1 MTVEGVGLPAVWLR
15 HSLELRPTLFV
26 FNDCRS
32 QVHCVRR
39 VSDTMSLVLRP
50 SRRFGTRSARLFW
63 RLPLIGRVRVPR
75 NLAPLLLAGAVGLAA
90 GLASVALT
98 ELVDAL
104 TMLFDELESVLGDLA
119 GGWTLMLVPA
129 IAAIPVAIIVSRIAS
144 EAQGA
149 GVPYVMVAV
158 ERAGGFVRPII
169 APAKLVATGF
179 TLGGGGAAGRE
190 GPIVLIAASV
200 ASTIGRLTKQPSDM
214 LVLMVAAAAAGGVAA
229 TFSTPIAGTFFAMEV
244 VLRRF
249 NVRNFTIVVVSAV
262 LANIV
267 AIGFYGDSAGL
278 DLPDLDINSNW
289 ELFLHAIVGVS
300 AAIAGILFVRTRFFT
315 EDVFEFL
322 GVSLMIRP
330 ILGLFGV
337 GVLALIE
344 SDILGSGHEQ
354 IQIFAEGGTAVWT
367 LAILMVLKLIA
378 ASLTIGSGASG
389 GAFAPLLFLGAT
401 LGALMGAGFEAALPS
416 IVGPTG
422 TYVVVGMAAVFA
434 AAARAPF
441 TSLFIVFEL
450 SGYSLILPLMT
461 AVALATALAQLLT
474 RDTIYNVRLRRAGL
488 EMQDERES
496 SPLDNLMVSETM
508 RTDTPIVSR
517 TASIQDLANA
527 MSQSRGNVVA
537 VADQLNRFIGLV
549 TATDVASAVQ
559 RQELDRHA
567 FDLAVVAPIVV
578 HPDDNLRYALSLL
591 VEHDVRQLPVVARED
606 ETRLV
611 GMLTQRDVLR
621 EVAQPADREP
631 GERVAP
637 PPVRRL
643 VGAVEIEARVE
654 PGSEAEST
662 TVSALRLPE
671 ASVITAIHRRGEIV
685 IPRGNVR
692 LEANDLAILLSVPPE
707 EAAVRALFINHAA
720 RSRQSWWF
728 LPHPPT
734 IPDDASDGR

>member
-1 MTVEGVGLPAVWLR
+1 
-15 HSLELRPTLFV
+15 
-26 FNDCRS
+26 
-32 QVHCVRR
+32 
-39 VSDTMSLVLRP
+39 MSLVRRP
-50 SRRFGTRSARLFW
+50 SRRFGTRSAQLFW
-63 RLPLIGRVRVPR
+63 RLPLIGRVRIPR

-90 GLASVALT
+90 GFAAVALT
-98 ELVDAL
+98 AVVDGLTTVFNELASILD
-104 TMLFDELESVLGDLA
+104 GLA

-129 IAAIPVAIIVSRIAS
+129 IAAIPVAFVVSRIAS
-144 EAQGA
+144 ESQGA

-200 ASTIGRLTKQPSDM
+200 ASSIGRLARQPSDM
-214 LVLMVAAAAAGGVAA
+214 LVLMVAAAAAGDIAA
-229 TFSTPIAGTFFAMEV
+229 TFLTPTAGTFFAMEV

-262 LANIV
+262 VANLV
-267 AIGFYGDSAGL
+267 AVSFYGESAGL

-300 AAIAGILFVRTRFFT
+300 AAIAGILFVGTRFFT

-322 GVSLMIRP
+322 GVSLSVRP
-330 ILGLFGV
+330 ILGLLGV
-337 GVLALIE
+337 GMLALIE
-344 SDILGSGHEQ
+344 SNILGAGLDQ
-354 IQIFAEGGTAVWT
+354 IRIFAEGGTAVST

-389 GAFAPLLFLGAT
+389 GAFAPLLFVGAT
-401 LGALMGAGFEAALPS
+401 LGALMGAGFESALPNV
-416 IVGPTG
+416 VGPTG

-434 AAARAPF
+434 AAARAPL

-461 AVALATALAQLLT
+461 AVALAAALAQLLT

-488 EMQDERES
+488 DVRDEPAP
-496 SPLDNLMVSETM
+496 SPLDDLVVAATM

-517 TASIQDLANA
+517 LATIQDLANA

-537 VADQLNRFIGLV
+537 VADQQNRFIGLV
-549 TATDVASAVQ
+549 TATDVASAVE
-559 RQELDRHA
+559 RQELNRRA
-567 FDLAVVAPIVV
+567 FDLAVVAPIFV
-578 HPDDNLRYALSLL
+578 HPDDSLRHALSLL

-606 ETRLV
+606 ESRLM

-621 EVAQPADREP
+621 EVAQPAARES
-631 GERVAP
+631 GQRAAP
-637 PPVRRL
+637 TPVRRL
-643 VGAVEIEARVE
+643 VGAVEIELRVE
-654 PGSEAEST
+654 PGSQAEMT
-662 TVSALRLPE
+662 TVSQLPLPE
-671 ASVITAIHRRGEIV
+671 ASVITAIHRRGEVV
-685 IPRGNVR
+685 IPRGSVR
-692 LEANDLAILLSVPPE
+692 LEANDLAIILSVPPE
-707 EAAVRALFINHAA
+707 EAAVRTLFINHASQT
-720 RSRQSWWF
+720 RNNWWF
-728 LPHPPT
+728 LPHPPSS
-734 IPDDASDGR
+734 PDDESSDR

>member
-1 MTVEGVGLPAVWLR
+1 
-15 HSLELRPTLFV
+15 
-26 FNDCRS
+26 
-32 QVHCVRR
+32 
-39 VSDTMSLVLRP
+39 MSLVRRP
-50 SRRFGTRSARLFW
+50 SRRFGTRSTQFFW
-63 RLPLIGRVRVPR
+63 RLPLIGRVRIPR

-90 GLASVALT
+90 GFAAVALT
-98 ELVDAL
+98 AVVDGLTTVFNELASILD
-104 TMLFDELESVLGDLA
+104 GLA

-129 IAAIPVAIIVSRIAS
+129 IAAIPVAFVVSRIAS
-144 EAQGA
+144 ESQGA

-200 ASTIGRLTKQPSDM
+200 ASSIGRLARQPSDM
-214 LVLMVAAAAAGGVAA
+214 LVLMVAAAAAGGIAA
-229 TFSTPIAGTFFAMEV
+229 TFLTPIAGTFFAMEV

-262 LANIV
+262 VANLV
-267 AIGFYGDSAGL
+267 AVSFYGESAGL

-322 GVSLMIRP
+322 GVSLSVRP
-330 ILGLFGV
+330 ILGLLGV
-337 GVLALIE
+337 GMLALIE
-344 SDILGSGHEQ
+344 SNILGAGLDQ
-354 IQIFAEGGTAVWT
+354 IRIFAEGGTAVST

-389 GAFAPLLFLGAT
+389 GAFAPLLFVGAT
-401 LGALMGAGFEAALPS
+401 LGALMGAGFESALPNV
-416 IVGPTG
+416 VGPTG

-434 AAARAPF
+434 AAARAPL

-461 AVALATALAQLLT
+461 AVALAAALAQLLT

-488 EMQDERES
+488 DVRDEPAP
-496 SPLDNLMVSETM
+496 SPLDDLTVDATM

-517 TASIQDLANA
+517 LATIQDLANA

-537 VADQLNRFIGLV
+537 VADQQNRFIGLV
-549 TATDVASAVQ
+549 TATDVASAVE
-559 RQELDRHA
+559 RQELNRRA
-567 FDLAVVAPIVV
+567 FDLAVVAPIFV
-578 HPDDNLRYALSLL
+578 HPDDSLRHALSLL

-606 ETRLV
+606 ESRLM

-621 EVAQPADREP
+621 EVAQPAARDTGQRA
-631 GERVAP
+631 AP
-637 PPVRRL
+637 TPVRRL
-643 VGAVEIEARVE
+643 VGAVEIELRVE
-654 PGSEAEST
+654 PGSQAEMT
-662 TVSALRLPE
+662 TVSQLPLPE
-671 ASVITAIHRRGEIV
+671 ASVITAIHRRGEVV
-685 IPRGNVR
+685 IPRGSVR
-692 LEANDLAILLSVPPE
+692 LEANDLAIILSVPPE
-707 EAAVRALFINHAA
+707 EAAVRTLFINHASQT
-720 RSRQSWWF
+720 RNNWWF
-728 LPHPPT
+728 LPHAPSA
-734 IPDDASDGR
+734 PDDESSDR

>member
-1 MTVEGVGLPAVWLR
+1 
-15 HSLELRPTLFV
+15 
-26 FNDCRS
+26 
-32 QVHCVRR
+32 
-39 VSDTMSLVLRP
+39 MSLVARP
-50 SRRFGTRSARLFW
+50 SRRFGTRSAQLFW
-63 RLPLIGRVRVPR
+63 RLPLVGRVRVPR

-90 GLASVALT
+90 GFAAVVLT
-98 ELVDAL
+98 AVVDGL
-104 TMLFDELESVLGDLA
+104 IIVFDELASILDGLA

-129 IAAIPVAIIVSRIAS
+129 IAAIPVALIVSRISS
-144 EAQGA
+144 ESQGA

-169 APAKLVATGF
+169 APAKLIATGF

-190 GPIVLIAASV
+190 GPIVLIAASL
-200 ASTIGRLTKQPSDM
+200 ASTIGRLTRQPSDM
-214 LVLMVAAAAAGGVAA
+214 LVLMVAAAAAGGIAA
-229 TFSTPIAGTFFAMEV
+229 TFNTPIAGTFFALEV

-262 LANIV
+262 VANIV
-267 AIGFYGDSAGL
+267 AVAFYGSSAGL
-278 DLPDLDINSNW
+278 DLPDLEINSSW

-322 GVSLMIRP
+322 GVKLVARP

-344 SDILGSGHEQ
+344 ADILGSGLDQ
-354 IQIFAEGGTAVWT
+354 IRIFAEGETAVST

-389 GAFAPLLFLGAT
+389 GAFAPLLFVGAT
-401 LGALMGAGFEAALPS
+401 LGALMGTGFESALPG
-416 IVGPTG
+416 IVGPVG

-434 AAARAPF
+434 AAARAPM

-450 SGYSLILPLMT
+450 TGYSLILPLMT

-488 EMQDERES
+488 DVQDEQAPS
-496 SPLDNLMVSETM
+496 ALDDLTVATTM

-517 TASIQDLANA
+517 LATIQDLANA

-537 VADQLNRFIGLV
+537 VADNQNRFIGLV
-549 TATDVASAVQ
+549 TATDVTSAVE
-559 RQELDRHA
+559 RSELDRRA
-567 FDLAVVAPIVV
+567 FDLAVVAPIFV
-578 HPDDNLRYALSLL
+578 HPDDSLRYALSLL

-606 ETRLV
+606 ESRLM

-621 EVAQPADREP
+621 EVAQPSDRDLAQ
-631 GERVAP
+631 RTAP
-637 PPVRRL
+637 APVRRL

-654 PGSEAEST
+654 PGSTADSSM
-662 TVSALRLPE
+662 VSQLPLPE
-671 ASVITAIHRRGEIV
+671 ASVITAIHRRGAVV

-692 LEANDLAILLSVPPE
+692 LEPNDLAIVLSVPPE
-707 EAAVRALFINHAA
+707 EAAVRALFVNRTDQS
-720 RSRQSWWF
+720 RSSWWF
-728 LPHPPT
+728 LPHAPATPN
-734 IPDDASDGR
+734 DDTPSR

>member
-1 MTVEGVGLPAVWLR
+1 
-15 HSLELRPTLFV
+15 
-26 FNDCRS
+26 
-32 QVHCVRR
+32 
-39 VSDTMSLVLRP
+39 MSLVVRP
-50 SRRFGTRSARLFW
+50 SRRFGTRSAQLLW
-63 RLPLIGRVRVPR
+63 RLPLVGRVRVPR

-90 GLASVALT
+90 GFAAVALTAVVDGLTIVFDELASVL
-98 ELVDAL
+98 D
-104 TMLFDELESVLGDLA
+104 GLA

-144 EAQGA
+144 ESQGA

-190 GPIVLIAASV
+190 GPIVLIAASL
-200 ASTIGRLTKQPSDM
+200 ASTIGRLTRQPSDM
-214 LVLMVAAAAAGGVAA
+214 LVLMVAAAAAGGIAA
-229 TFSTPIAGTFFAMEV
+229 TFQTPIAGTFFAMEV

-262 LANIV
+262 VANIV
-267 AIGFYGDSAGL
+267 AIAFYGDSAGL
-278 DLPDLDINSNW
+278 DLPSLDINSNW

-322 GVSLMIRP
+322 GVKMMIRP
-330 ILGLFGV
+330 VLGLLGV
-337 GVLALIE
+337 GMLALIE
-344 SDILGSGHEQ
+344 SNILGSGLEQ
-354 IQIFAEGGTAVWT
+354 IQIFAEGGTAIST

-389 GAFAPLLFLGAT
+389 GAFAPLLFVGAT
-401 LGALMGAGFEAALPS
+401 LGALMGAGFESALPG

-488 EMQDERES
+488 DVRDDQAP
-496 SPLDNLMVSETM
+496 SPLDDLAVATTM

-517 TASIQDLANA
+517 LATIQDLANA

-537 VADQLNRFIGLV
+537 VADQQNRFIGLV
-549 TATDVASAVQ
+549 TATDVASAVE
-559 RQELDRHA
+559 RQEMDRHA
-567 FDLAVVAPIVV
+567 FDLAVVAPIFV

-591 VEHDVRQLPVVARED
+591 VEHDVRQLPVVSRTD

-621 EVAQPADREP
+621 ALAQPTGRDAQTRA
-631 GERVAP
+631 AP
-637 PPVRRL
+637 APVRRL
-643 VGAVEIEARVE
+643 VGAIEIEARVE
-654 PGSEAEST
+654 PGSQAESS
-662 TVSALRLPE
+662 TVSQLALPE
-671 ASVITAIHRRGEIV
+671 ASVITAIHRRGEVV
-685 IPRGNVR
+685 IPRGGVR
-692 LEANDLAILLSVPPE
+692 LEANDLAIVLSVPPE
-707 EAAVRALFINHAA
+707 EAAVRELFINPSAQ
-720 RSRQSWWF
+720 SRNNWWF
-728 LPHPPT
+728 LPQAPSAPQ
-734 IPDDASDGR
+734 DESRDR

>member
-1 MTVEGVGLPAVWLR
+1 
-15 HSLELRPTLFV
+15 
-26 FNDCRS
+26 
-32 QVHCVRR
+32 
-39 VSDTMSLVLRP
+39 MSLVRRP
-50 SRRFGTRSARLFW
+50 SRRFGTRSAQLFW
-63 RLPLIGRVRVPR
+63 RLPLIGRVRIPR

-90 GLASVALT
+90 GFAAVALT
-98 ELVDAL
+98 AVVDGLTTVFNELASILD
-104 TMLFDELESVLGDLA
+104 GLA

-129 IAAIPVAIIVSRIAS
+129 IAAIPVAFVVSRIAS
-144 EAQGA
+144 ESQGA

-200 ASTIGRLTKQPSDM
+200 ASSIGRLARQPSDM
-214 LVLMVAAAAAGGVAA
+214 LVLMVAAAAAGGIAA
-229 TFSTPIAGTFFAMEV
+229 TFLTPIAGTFFAMEV

-262 LANIV
+262 VANLV
-267 AIGFYGDSAGL
+267 AVSFYGESAGL

-322 GVSLMIRP
+322 GVSLSVRP
-330 ILGLFGV
+330 ILGLLGV
-337 GVLALIE
+337 GMLALIE
-344 SDILGSGHEQ
+344 SNILGAGLDQ
-354 IQIFAEGGTAVWT
+354 IRIFAEGGTAVST

-389 GAFAPLLFLGAT
+389 GAFAPLLFVGAT
-401 LGALMGAGFEAALPS
+401 LGALMGAGFESALPNV
-416 IVGPTG
+416 VGPTG

-434 AAARAPF
+434 AAARAPL

-461 AVALATALAQLLT
+461 AVALAAALAQLLT

-488 EMQDERES
+488 DVRDEPAP
-496 SPLDNLMVSETM
+496 SPLDDLTVAATM

-517 TASIQDLANA
+517 LATIQDLANA

-537 VADQLNRFIGLV
+537 VADQQNRFIGLV
-549 TATDVASAVQ
+549 TATDVASAVE
-559 RQELDRHA
+559 RQELNRRA
-567 FDLAVVAPIVV
+567 FDLAVVAPILV
-578 HPDDNLRYALSLL
+578 HPDDSLRHALSLL

-606 ETRLV
+606 ESRLM

-621 EVAQPADREP
+621 EVAQPAARDSGQRA
-631 GERVAP
+631 AP
-637 PPVRRL
+637 TPVRRL
-643 VGAVEIEARVE
+643 VGAVEIELRVE
-654 PGSEAEST
+654 PGSQAEMT
-662 TVSALRLPE
+662 TVSQLPLPE
-671 ASVITAIHRRGEIV
+671 ASVITAIHRRGEVV
-685 IPRGNVR
+685 IPRGSVR
-692 LEANDLAILLSVPPE
+692 LEANDLAIILSVPPE
-707 EAAVRALFINHAA
+707 EAAVRTLFINHASQT
-720 RSRQSWWF
+720 RNNWWF
-728 LPHPPT
+728 LPHPPSS
-734 IPDDASDGR
+734 PDDESSDR

>member
-1 MTVEGVGLPAVWLR
+1 
-15 HSLELRPTLFV
+15 
-26 FNDCRS
+26 
-32 QVHCVRR
+32 
-39 VSDTMSLVLRP
+39 MSLVVRP
-50 SRRFGTRSARLFW
+50 SRRFGTRSAQLFW
-63 RLPLIGRVRVPR
+63 RLPLVGRVRVPR

-90 GLASVALT
+90 GVAAVALT
-98 ELVDAL
+98 ALVDAL
-104 TMLFDELESVLGDLA
+104 ILVFDELTAVLDELA

-129 IAAIPVAIIVSRIAS
+129 IAAIPVAIVVSRIAS
-144 EAQGA
+144 ESQGA

-190 GPIVLIAASV
+190 GPIVLIAASL
-200 ASTIGRLTKQPSDM
+200 ASSIGRVARQPSDM
-214 LVLMVAAAAAGGVAA
+214 LVLMVAAAAAGGIAA
-229 TFSTPIAGTFFAMEV
+229 TFNTPIAGTFFAMEV

-262 LANIV
+262 VANIV

-322 GVSLMIRP
+322 GVSLMVRP
-330 ILGLFGV
+330 ILGLLAV

-344 SDILGSGHEQ
+344 SNILGSGLEQ
-354 IQIFAEGGTAVWT
+354 IQIFAEGETAIST
-367 LAILMVLKLIA
+367 LAILMVLKLLA

-389 GAFAPLLFLGAT
+389 GAFAPLLFVGAT
-401 LGALMGAGFEAALPS
+401 LGALMGAGFESALPS
-416 IVGPTG
+416 VVGPTG

-434 AAARAPF
+434 AAARAPM

-450 SGYSLILPLMT
+450 SGYSLVLPLMT
-461 AVALATALAQLLT
+461 AVALATAIAQLLT

-488 EMQDERES
+488 DVREEPAP
-496 SPLDNLMVSETM
+496 SPLDDLTVATTM

-517 TASIQDLANA
+517 TATIQDLAAA

-537 VADQLNRFIGLV
+537 VADKQNRFIGLIS
-549 TATDVASAVQ
+549 ATDVTSAVE
-559 RQELDRHA
+559 RQELNRRA
-567 FDLAVVAPIVV
+567 FDLAVVAPIFV

-591 VEHDVRQLPVVARED
+591 VEHDIRQLPVVARDD
-606 ETRLV
+606 ETRLM

-621 EVAQPADREP
+621 EVAQPS
-631 GERVAP
+631 ERTPDQRGAP
-637 PPVRRL
+637 SPVRRL
-643 VGAVEIEARVE
+643 VGAVEIECRVE
-654 PGSEAEST
+654 PGSEAEAL
-662 TVSALRLPE
+662 TVSQLPLPE
-671 ASVITAIHRRGEIV
+671 ASVITAIHRRGEVV
-685 IPRGNVR
+685 IPRGSVR
-692 LEANDLAILLSVPPE
+692 LETNDLAVVLSVPPE
-707 EAAVRALFINHAA
+707 EGAVRALFVSSQE
-720 RSRQSWWF
+720 RSRTNWWF
-728 LPHPPT
+728 LPHAPTAPNDDPPQ
-734 IPDDASDGR
+734 R

>member
-1 MTVEGVGLPAVWLR
+1 
-15 HSLELRPTLFV
+15 
-26 FNDCRS
+26 
-32 QVHCVRR
+32 
-39 VSDTMSLVLRP
+39 MSLVLRP
-50 SRRFGTRSARLFW
+50 SRRFGTRSAQLFW
-63 RLPLIGRVRVPR
+63 RLPLIGRVRIPR

-98 ELVDAL
+98 ALVDAL
-104 TMLFDELESVLGDLA
+104 TTVFDELESVLDGLA

-129 IAAIPVAIIVSRIAS
+129 IAAIPVALIVSRIAS
-144 EAQGA
+144 ESQGA

-214 LVLMVAAAAAGGVAA
+214 LVLMVAAAAAGGIAA

-344 SDILGSGHEQ
+344 SNILGSGLEQ
-354 IQIFAEGGTAVWT
+354 IQIFAEGGTAIST
-367 LAILMVLKLIA
+367 LAVLMVLKLIA

-389 GAFAPLLFLGAT
+389 GAFAPLLFVGAT
-401 LGALMGAGFEAALPS
+401 LGALMGAGFESALPS

-488 EMQDERES
+488 DMRDERES
-496 SPLDNLMVSETM
+496 SPLDELMVAETM

-517 TASIQDLANA
+517 LATIQDLANA

-537 VADQLNRFIGLV
+537 VADQQNRFIGLV
-549 TATDVASAVQ
+549 TATDVASAVE
-559 RQELDRHA
+559 RQELDRRA
-567 FDLAVVAPIVV
+567 FDLAAVAPIFV
-578 HPDDNLRYALSLL
+578 HPDDTLRYALSLL

-606 ETRLV
+606 ESRLI

-621 EVAQPADREP
+621 EVAQPTDREP
-631 GERVAP
+631 GQRSAP
-637 PPVRRL
+637 SPVRRL

-654 PGSEAEST
+654 PGSEAESS
-662 TVSALRLPE
+662 TVSQLRLPE
-671 ASVITAIHRRGEIV
+671 ASVITAIHRRGEVV
-685 IPRGNVR
+685 IPRGGVR
-692 LEANDLAILLSVPPE
+692 LEANDLAIVLSVPPE
-707 EAAVRALFINHAA
+707 EATVRALFINHAS

-734 IPDDASDGR
+734 LPEDTSDSR

>member
-1 MTVEGVGLPAVWLR
+1 
-15 HSLELRPTLFV
+15 
-26 FNDCRS
+26 
-32 QVHCVRR
+32 
-39 VSDTMSLVLRP
+39 MSLVLRP
-50 SRRFGTRSARLFW
+50 SRRFGTRSAQLFW

-90 GLASVALT
+90 GFAAVALT
-98 ELVDAL
+98 AVVDGL
-104 TMLFDELESVLGDLA
+104 TIVFDELASILDGLA

-129 IAAIPVAIIVSRIAS
+129 IAAIPVAFVVSRIAS
-144 EAQGA
+144 ESQGA

-190 GPIVLIAASV
+190 GPIVLIAASL
-200 ASTIGRLTKQPSDM
+200 ASSIGRLTKQPSDM
-214 LVLMVAAAAAGGVAA
+214 LVLMVAAAAAGGIAA
-229 TFSTPIAGTFFAMEV
+229 TFHTPIAGTFFAMEV

-262 LANIV
+262 VANIV
-267 AIGFYGDSAGL
+267 AISFYGDSTGL
-278 DLPDLDINSNW
+278 DLPDLDINSFW

-322 GVSLMIRP
+322 GVSLSIRP
-330 ILGLFGV
+330 ILGLLGV

-344 SDILGSGHEQ
+344 SNILGSGLDQ
-354 IQIFAEGGTAVWT
+354 IRIFAEGGTAVST
-367 LAILMVLKLIA
+367 LAILMVLKMIA

-389 GAFAPLLFLGAT
+389 GAFAPLLFVGAT
-401 LGALMGAGFEAALPS
+401 LGALMGAGFESALPN

-434 AAARAPF
+434 AAARAPL

-461 AVALATALAQLLT
+461 AVALAAALAQLLT

-488 EMQDERES
+488 DMRDDPAP
-496 SPLDNLMVSETM
+496 SPLDDLTVATTM

-517 TASIQDLANA
+517 LATIQDLANA

-537 VADQLNRFIGLV
+537 VADQQNRFIGLV
-549 TATDVASAVQ
+549 TATDVASAVE
-559 RQELDRHA
+559 RQELDRRA
-567 FDLAVVAPIVV
+567 YDLAVVAPIFV

-591 VEHDVRQLPVVARED
+591 VDHDVRQLPVVARED
-606 ETRLV
+606 ETRLM

-631 GERVAP
+631 GQRSAP
-637 PPVRRL
+637 APVRRL

-654 PGSEAEST
+654 PGSQAEST
-662 TVSALRLPE
+662 MVSQLPLPE
-671 ASVITAIHRRGEIV
+671 ASVITAIHRRGEVV
-685 IPRGNVR
+685 IPRGSVR
-692 LEANDLAILLSVPPE
+692 LEANDLAIVLSVPPE
-707 EAAVRALFINHAA
+707 EAAVRTLFINHASQT
-720 RSRQSWWF
+720 RNNWWF
-728 LPHPPT
+728 LPHAPT
-734 IPDDASDGR
+734 TPDDETNAR

>member
-1 MTVEGVGLPAVWLR
+1 
-15 HSLELRPTLFV
+15 
-26 FNDCRS
+26 
-32 QVHCVRR
+32 
-39 VSDTMSLVLRP
+39 MSLVARP
-50 SRRFGTRSARLFW
+50 SRRFGTRSAQLFW
-63 RLPLIGRVRVPR
+63 RLPLVGRVRVPR

-90 GLASVALT
+90 GLAAVALT
-98 ELVDAL
+98 AVVDGL
-104 TMLFDELESVLGDLA
+104 TIVFDELGSILEGLA

-129 IAAIPVAIIVSRIAS
+129 IAAIPVAFVVSRVSAES
-144 EAQGA
+144 QGA

-169 APAKLVATGF
+169 APAKLIATGF

-190 GPIVLIAASV
+190 GPIVLIAASL
-200 ASTIGRLTKQPSDM
+200 ASSIGRLTRQPSDM
-214 LVLMVAAAAAGGVAA
+214 LVLMVAAAAAGGIAA
-229 TFSTPIAGTFFAMEV
+229 TFNTPIAGTFFAMEV

-262 LANIV
+262 VANIV
-267 AIGFYGDSAGL
+267 AISFYGDSAGL

-289 ELFLHAIVGVS
+289 ELFLHAIVGIS

-322 GVSLMIRP
+322 GVSLGVRP
-330 ILGLFGV
+330 ILGLLGV

-344 SDILGSGHEQ
+344 TNILGSGLDQ
-354 IQIFAEGGTAVWT
+354 IRVFAEGETAVST

-389 GAFAPLLFLGAT
+389 GAFAPLLFVGAT
-401 LGALMGAGFEAALPS
+401 LGALMGAGFESALPS

-434 AAARAPF
+434 AAARAPL

-461 AVALATALAQLLT
+461 AVALAAALAQLLT

-488 EMQDERES
+488 DVRDERAP
-496 SPLDNLMVSETM
+496 SPLDELTVATTM

-517 TASIQDLANA
+517 LATIQDLANA

-537 VADQLNRFIGLV
+537 VADQRNRFIGLV
-549 TATDVASAVQ
+549 TATDVASAVE
-559 RQELDRHA
+559 RQELNRRA
-567 FDLAVVAPIVV
+567 FDLAVVAPIFV

-591 VEHDVRQLPVVARED
+591 VDHDVRQLPVVARED
-606 ETRLV
+606 ETRLM

-621 EVAQPADREP
+621 EVAQPTDREP
-631 GERVAP
+631 GQRAAP
-637 PPVRRL
+637 APVRRL

-654 PGSEAEST
+654 PGSQAEAT
-662 TVSALRLPE
+662 MVSQLPLPE
-671 ASVITAIHRRGEIV
+671 ASVITAIHRRGEVV
-685 IPRGNVR
+685 IPRGSVR
-692 LEANDLAILLSVPPE
+692 LEANDLAIILSVPPE
-707 EAAVRALFINHAA
+707 EAAVRTLFINHASQT
-720 RSRQSWWF
+720 RNNWWF
-728 LPHPPT
+728 LPHAPNT
-734 IPDDASDGR
+734 PDADANDR

>member
-1 MTVEGVGLPAVWLR
+1 
-15 HSLELRPTLFV
+15 
-26 FNDCRS
+26 
-32 QVHCVRR
+32 
-39 VSDTMSLVLRP
+39 MSLVRRP
-50 SRRFGTRSARLFW
+50 SRRFGTRSAQLFW
-63 RLPLIGRVRVPR
+63 RLPLIGRVRIPR

-90 GLASVALT
+90 GFAAVALT
-98 ELVDAL
+98 AVVDGL
-104 TMLFDELESVLGDLA
+104 TIVFDELASILDGLA

-129 IAAIPVAIIVSRIAS
+129 IAAIPVAFVVSRIAS
-144 EAQGA
+144 ESQGA

-200 ASTIGRLTKQPSDM
+200 ASSIGRLARQPSDM
-214 LVLMVAAAAAGGVAA
+214 LVLMVAAAAAGGIAA
-229 TFSTPIAGTFFAMEV
+229 TFLTPIAGTFFAMEV

-262 LANIV
+262 VANIV
-267 AIGFYGDSAGL
+267 AISFYGDSAGL

-322 GVSLMIRP
+322 GVSLSVRP
-330 ILGLFGV
+330 ILGLLGV

-344 SDILGSGHEQ
+344 SNILGSGLDQ
-354 IQIFAEGGTAVWT
+354 IRIFAEGGTAVST

-389 GAFAPLLFLGAT
+389 GAFAPLLFVGAT
-401 LGALMGAGFEAALPS
+401 LGALMGAGFESALPNV
-416 IVGPTG
+416 VGPTG
-422 TYVVVGMAAVFA
+422 TYVVVGMAAMFA
-434 AAARAPF
+434 AAARAPL

-461 AVALATALAQLLT
+461 AVALAAALAQLLT

-488 EMQDERES
+488 DVRDEPAP
-496 SPLDNLMVSETM
+496 SPLDDLTVATTM

-517 TASIQDLANA
+517 LATIQDLANA

-537 VADQLNRFIGLV
+537 VADQQNRFIGLV
-549 TATDVASAVQ
+549 TATDVASAVE
-559 RQELDRHA
+559 RQELNRRA
-567 FDLAVVAPIVV
+567 FDLAVVAPILV
-578 HPDDNLRYALSLL
+578 HPDDSLRHALSLL

-606 ETRLV
+606 ESRLM

-621 EVAQPADREP
+621 EVAQPAARDS
-631 GERVAP
+631 GQRVAP
-637 PPVRRL
+637 TPVRRL
-643 VGAVEIEARVE
+643 VGAVEIELRVE
-654 PGSEAEST
+654 PGSRAEMT
-662 TVSALRLPE
+662 TVSQLPLPE
-671 ASVITAIHRRGEIV
+671 ASVITAIHRRGEVV
-685 IPRGNVR
+685 IPRGGVR
-692 LEANDLAILLSVPPE
+692 LEANDLAIILSVPPE
-707 EAAVRALFINHAA
+707 EAAVRTLFINHASQT
-720 RSRQSWWF
+720 RNNWWF
-728 LPHPPT
+728 LPHPPSS
-734 IPDDASDGR
+734 PDDESSER

>member
-1 MTVEGVGLPAVWLR
+1 
-15 HSLELRPTLFV
+15 
-26 FNDCRS
+26 
-32 QVHCVRR
+32 
-39 VSDTMSLVLRP
+39 MSLVARP
-50 SRRFGTRSARLFW
+50 SRRFGTRSAQLFW
-63 RLPLIGRVRVPR
+63 RLPLVGRVRVPR

-90 GLASVALT
+90 GFAAVALT
-98 ELVDAL
+98 AVVDSL
-104 TMLFDELESVLGDLA
+104 IIVFDELASLLDELA

-129 IAAIPVAIIVSRIAS
+129 IAAIPVALIVSRISS
-144 EAQGA
+144 ESQGA

-158 ERAGGFVRPII
+158 ERAGGFVRPVI
-169 APAKLVATGF
+169 APAKLIATGF

-190 GPIVLIAASV
+190 GPIVLIAASL
-200 ASTIGRLTKQPSDM
+200 ASSIGRLTRQPSDM
-214 LVLMVAAAAAGGVAA
+214 LVLMVAAAAAGGIAA
-229 TFSTPIAGTFFAMEV
+229 TFNTPIAGTFFALEV

-262 LANIV
+262 VANIV
-267 AIGFYGDSAGL
+267 AVAFYGSSAGL
-278 DLPDLDINSNW
+278 DLPDLEINSSW

-322 GVSLMIRP
+322 GVKLVARP

-344 SDILGSGHEQ
+344 ADILGSGLDQ
-354 IQIFAEGGTAVWT
+354 IRIFAEGDTAVST
-367 LAILMVLKLIA
+367 LAILMVLKLVA

-389 GAFAPLLFLGAT
+389 GAFAPLLFVGAT
-401 LGALMGAGFEAALPS
+401 LGALMGTGFESALPG
-416 IVGPTG
+416 IVGPIG

-434 AAARAPF
+434 AAARAPM

-450 SGYSLILPLMT
+450 TGYSLILPLMT

-488 EMQDERES
+488 DVQDEQAPS
-496 SPLDNLMVSETM
+496 ALDDLTVATTM

-517 TASIQDLANA
+517 LATIRDLANA

-537 VADQLNRFIGLV
+537 VADNQNRFIGLV
-549 TATDVASAVQ
+549 TATDVTSAVE
-559 RQELDRHA
+559 RSELDRRA
-567 FDLAVVAPIVV
+567 YDLAVVAPIFV
-578 HPDDNLRYALSLL
+578 HPDDSLRYALSLL

-606 ETRLV
+606 ESRLM

-621 EVAQPADREP
+621 EVAQPSDRDLAQ
-631 GERVAP
+631 RTAP
-637 PPVRRL
+637 VPVRRL

-654 PGSEAEST
+654 PGSTADSSM
-662 TVSALRLPE
+662 VSQLPLPE
-671 ASVITAIHRRGEIV
+671 ASVITAIHRKGAVV

-692 LEANDLAILLSVPPE
+692 LEPNDLAIVLSVPPE
-707 EAAVRALFINHAA
+707 EAAVRALFVNRTDQS
-720 RSRQSWWF
+720 RSSWWF
-728 LPHPPT
+728 LPHAPT
-734 IPDDASDGR
+734 TPNDDAPSR

>member
-1 MTVEGVGLPAVWLR
+1 
-15 HSLELRPTLFV
+15 
-26 FNDCRS
+26 
-32 QVHCVRR
+32 
-39 VSDTMSLVLRP
+39 MSLVARP
-50 SRRFGTRSARLFW
+50 SRRFGTRSAQLFW
-63 RLPLIGRVRVPR
+63 RLPLVGRVRVPR

-90 GLASVALT
+90 GFAAVVLT
-98 ELVDAL
+98 AVVDGL
-104 TMLFDELESVLGDLA
+104 IIVFDELASILDGLA

-129 IAAIPVAIIVSRIAS
+129 IAAIPVALIVSRISS
-144 EAQGA
+144 ESQGA

-169 APAKLVATGF
+169 APAKLIATGF

-190 GPIVLIAASV
+190 GPIVLIAASL
-200 ASTIGRLTKQPSDM
+200 ASTIGRLTRQPSDM
-214 LVLMVAAAAAGGVAA
+214 LVLMVAAAAAGGIAA
-229 TFSTPIAGTFFAMEV
+229 TFNTPIAGTFFALEV

-262 LANIV
+262 VANIV
-267 AIGFYGDSAGL
+267 AVAFYGSSAGL
-278 DLPDLDINSNW
+278 DLPDLEINSSW

-322 GVSLMIRP
+322 GVKFVARP

-344 SDILGSGHEQ
+344 ADILGSGLDQ
-354 IQIFAEGGTAVWT
+354 IRIFAEGETAVST
-367 LAILMVLKLIA
+367 LAVLMVLKLIA

-389 GAFAPLLFLGAT
+389 GAFAPLLFVGAT
-401 LGALMGAGFEAALPS
+401 LGALMGTGFESALPG
-416 IVGPTG
+416 IVGPVG

-434 AAARAPF
+434 AAARAPM

-450 SGYSLILPLMT
+450 TGYSLILPLMT

-488 EMQDERES
+488 DVQDEQAPS
-496 SPLDNLMVSETM
+496 ALDDLTVATTM

-517 TASIQDLANA
+517 LATIQDLANA

-537 VADQLNRFIGLV
+537 VADNQNRFIGLV
-549 TATDVASAVQ
+549 TATDVTSAVE
-559 RQELDRHA
+559 RSELDRRA
-567 FDLAVVAPIVV
+567 FDLAVVAPIFV
-578 HPDDNLRYALSLL
+578 HPDDSLRYALSLL

-606 ETRLV
+606 ESRLM

-621 EVAQPADREP
+621 EVAQPTDRDLAQ
-631 GERVAP
+631 RTAP
-637 PPVRRL
+637 APVRRL

-654 PGSEAEST
+654 PGSTADSSM
-662 TVSALRLPE
+662 VSQLPLPE
-671 ASVITAIHRRGEIV
+671 ASVITAIHRKGAVV
-685 IPRGNVR
+685 IPRGSVR
-692 LEANDLAILLSVPPE
+692 LEPNDLAIVLSVPPE
-707 EAAVRALFINHAA
+707 EAAVRALFVNRTDQS
-720 RSRQSWWF
+720 RSSWWF
-728 LPHPPT
+728 LPHAPATPN
-734 IPDDASDGR
+734 DDKPSR

>member
-1 MTVEGVGLPAVWLR
+1 MTVDGVGLPAVWLR

-26 FNDCRS
+26 FNDCIS
-32 QVHCVRR
+32 QVRCVRR

-344 SDILGSGHEQ
+344 ADILGSGHEQ

-654 PGSEAEST
+654 PGSQAEST

>member
-1 MTVEGVGLPAVWLR
+1 
-15 HSLELRPTLFV
+15 
-26 FNDCRS
+26 
-32 QVHCVRR
+32 
-39 VSDTMSLVLRP
+39 MSLVVRP
-50 SRRFGTRSARLFW
+50 SRRFGTRSAQLFW

-75 NLAPLLLAGAVGLAA
+75 NLAPLLLAVAVGLAA
-90 GLASVALT
+90 GLAAVALT
-98 ELVDAL
+98 ELVDGL
-104 TMLFDELESVLGDLA
+104 TAVFDELASILDDLA

-129 IAAIPVAIIVSRIAS
+129 IAAIPVAFVVSRIAS
-144 EAQGA
+144 ESQGA

-190 GPIVLIAASV
+190 GPIVLIAASL
-200 ASTIGRLTKQPSDM
+200 ASSIGRLTRQPSDM
-214 LVLMVAAAAAGGVAA
+214 LVLMVAAAAAGGIAA
-229 TFSTPIAGTFFAMEV
+229 TFLTPIAGTFFAMEV

-262 LANIV
+262 VANLI
-267 AIGFYGDSAGL
+267 AISFYGDSTGL

-315 EDVFEFL
+315 EDVFEFV
-322 GVSLMIRP
+322 GVSLMVRP
-330 ILGLFGV
+330 ILGLLAV

-344 SDILGSGHEQ
+344 SNILGSGLEQ
-354 IQIFAEGGTAVWT
+354 IQIFAEGETAIST

-389 GAFAPLLFLGAT
+389 GAFAPLLFVGAT
-401 LGALMGAGFEAALPS
+401 LGALMGAGFESALPNV
-416 IVGPTG
+416 VGPTG

-434 AAARAPF
+434 AAARAPM

-450 SGYSLILPLMT
+450 SGYSLVLPLMT

-488 EMQDERES
+488 DVREEPAP
-496 SPLDNLMVSETM
+496 SPLDELTVEATM

-517 TASIQDLANA
+517 LATIQDLAAA

-537 VADQLNRFIGLV
+537 VADNQNRFIGLV
-549 TATDVASAVQ
+549 SATDVTSAVE
-559 RQELDRHA
+559 RQELDRRA
-567 FDLAVVAPIVV
+567 YDLAVVAPIFV

-591 VEHDVRQLPVVARED
+591 VEHDVRQLPVVARGD
-606 ETRLV
+606 ETRLM

-621 EVAQPADREP
+621 EVAQPSDRMP
-631 GERVAP
+631 DQRGAP
-637 PPVRRL
+637 APVRRL
-643 VGAVEIEARVE
+643 VGAVELECRVE
-654 PGSEAEST
+654 PGSHAEAM
-662 TVSALRLPE
+662 TVSQLPLPE
-671 ASVITAIHRRGEIV
+671 ASVITAIHRRGEVV

-692 LEANDLAILLSVPPE
+692 LETNDLAVLLSVPPE
-707 EAAVRALFINHAA
+707 EGTVRALFV
-720 RSRQSWWF
+720 SRREQSRTNWWF
-728 LPHPPT
+728 LPHAPAA
-734 IPDDASDGR
+734 PDDDGSPR

>member
-1 MTVEGVGLPAVWLR
+1 
-15 HSLELRPTLFV
+15 
-26 FNDCRS
+26 
-32 QVHCVRR
+32 
-39 VSDTMSLVLRP
+39 MSLVRRP
-50 SRRFGTRSARLFW
+50 SRRFGTRSAQLFW

-90 GLASVALT
+90 GFAAVALT
-98 ELVDAL
+98 AVVDGL
-104 TMLFDELESVLGDLA
+104 TTVFDELASILDGLA

-129 IAAIPVAIIVSRIAS
+129 IAAIPVAFVVSRIAS
-144 EAQGA
+144 ETQGA

-200 ASTIGRLTKQPSDM
+200 ASTIGRLTRQPSDM
-214 LVLMVAAAAAGGVAA
+214 LVLMVAAAAAGGIAA
-229 TFSTPIAGTFFAMEV
+229 TFLTPIAGTFFAMEV

-262 LANIV
+262 VANLV
-267 AIGFYGDSAGL
+267 AVSFYGESAGL

-322 GVSLMIRP
+322 GVSLSIRP
-330 ILGLFGV
+330 ILGLLGV
-337 GVLALIE
+337 GMLALIE
-344 SDILGSGHEQ
+344 SNILGSGLDQ
-354 IQIFAEGGTAVWT
+354 IRLFAEGGTAVST

-389 GAFAPLLFLGAT
+389 GAFAPLLFVGAT
-401 LGALMGAGFEAALPS
+401 LGALMGAGFESALPS

-434 AAARAPF
+434 AAARAPL

-461 AVALATALAQLLT
+461 AVALAAALAQLLT

-488 EMQDERES
+488 DVRDEPTP
-496 SPLDNLMVSETM
+496 SPLDDLTVETTM

-517 TASIQDLANA
+517 LATIQDLAGA

-537 VADQLNRFIGLV
+537 VADQQNRFIGLV
-549 TATDVASAVQ
+549 TATDVASAVE
-559 RQELDRHA
+559 RQELSRRA
-567 FDLAVVAPIVV
+567 FDLAVVAPIFVY
-578 HPDDNLRYALSLL
+578 PDDSLRHALSLL
-591 VEHDVRQLPVVARED
+591 VDHDVRQLPVVARED
-606 ETRLV
+606 ESRLM

-621 EVAQPADREP
+621 EVAQPTDREP
-631 GERVAP
+631 GQRTAP
-637 PPVRRL
+637 APVRRL

-654 PGSEAEST
+654 PGSQAEST
-662 TVSALRLPE
+662 MVSQLPLPE
-671 ASVITAIHRRGEIV
+671 ASVITAIHRRGEVV
-685 IPRGNVR
+685 IPRGSVR
-692 LEANDLAILLSVPPE
+692 LEANDLAIILSVPPE
-707 EAAVRALFINHAA
+707 EAAVRTLFINHTSQT
-720 RSRQSWWF
+720 RNNWWF
-728 LPHPPT
+728 LPHAPT
-734 IPDDASDGR
+734 TPDDETNDR

>member
-1 MTVEGVGLPAVWLR
+1 
-15 HSLELRPTLFV
+15 
-26 FNDCRS
+26 
-32 QVHCVRR
+32 
-39 VSDTMSLVLRP
+39 MSLVARP
-50 SRRFGTRSARLFW
+50 SRRFGTRSAQLFW
-63 RLPLIGRVRVPR
+63 RLPLVGRVRVPR

-90 GLASVALT
+90 GFAAVALT
-98 ELVDAL
+98 AVVDGL
-104 TMLFDELESVLGDLA
+104 IIVFDELASLLEGLA

-129 IAAIPVAIIVSRIAS
+129 IAAIPVALIVSRISS
-144 EAQGA
+144 ESQGA

-169 APAKLVATGF
+169 APAKLIATGF

-190 GPIVLIAASV
+190 GPIVLIAASL
-200 ASTIGRLTKQPSDM
+200 ASTIGRLTRQPSDM
-214 LVLMVAAAAAGGVAA
+214 LVLMVAAAAAGGIAA
-229 TFSTPIAGTFFAMEV
+229 TFNTPIAGTFFALEV

-262 LANIV
+262 VANIV
-267 AIGFYGDSAGL
+267 AVAFYGSSAGL
-278 DLPDLDINSNW
+278 DLPDLEINSSW

-322 GVSLMIRP
+322 GVKLVARP

-344 SDILGSGHEQ
+344 ADILGSGLDQ
-354 IQIFAEGGTAVWT
+354 IRIFAEGETAVST
-367 LAILMVLKLIA
+367 LAILMVLKLVA

-389 GAFAPLLFLGAT
+389 GAFAPLLFVGAT
-401 LGALMGAGFEAALPS
+401 LGALMGTGFESALPG
-416 IVGPTG
+416 IVGPIG

-434 AAARAPF
+434 AAARAPM

-450 SGYSLILPLMT
+450 TGYSLILPLMT

-488 EMQDERES
+488 DVQDEQAPS
-496 SPLDNLMVSETM
+496 ALDDLTVATTM

-517 TASIQDLANA
+517 LATIQDLANA

-537 VADQLNRFIGLV
+537 VADNQNRFIGLV
-549 TATDVASAVQ
+549 SATDVTSAVE
-559 RQELDRHA
+559 RSELDRRA
-567 FDLAVVAPIVV
+567 YDLAVVAPIFV
-578 HPDDNLRYALSLL
+578 HPDDSLRYALSLL
-591 VEHDVRQLPVVARED
+591 VEHDIRQLPVVARED
-606 ETRLV
+606 ESRLM

-621 EVAQPADREP
+621 EVAQPSDRDLAQ
-631 GERVAP
+631 RTAP
-637 PPVRRL
+637 APVRRL

-654 PGSEAEST
+654 PGSTADSSM
-662 TVSALRLPE
+662 VSQLPLPE
-671 ASVITAIHRRGEIV
+671 ASVITAIHRKGAVV

-692 LEANDLAILLSVPPE
+692 LEPNDLAIVLSVPPE
-707 EAAVRALFINHAA
+707 EAAVRALFVNRTDQS
-720 RSRQSWWF
+720 RSSWWF
-728 LPHPPT
+728 LPHAPT
-734 IPDDASDGR
+734 AHNDDAPSR

>member
-1 MTVEGVGLPAVWLR
+1 
-15 HSLELRPTLFV
+15 
-26 FNDCRS
+26 
-32 QVHCVRR
+32 
-39 VSDTMSLVLRP
+39 MSLVRRP
-50 SRRFGTRSARLFW
+50 SRRFGTRSAQLFW
-63 RLPLIGRVRVPR
+63 RLPLIGRVRIPR

-90 GLASVALT
+90 GFAAVALT
-98 ELVDAL
+98 AVVDGL
-104 TMLFDELESVLGDLA
+104 TIVFDELASILDGLA

-129 IAAIPVAIIVSRIAS
+129 IAAIPVAFVVSRVAS
-144 EAQGA
+144 ESQGA

-200 ASTIGRLTKQPSDM
+200 ASSIGRLARQPSDM
-214 LVLMVAAAAAGGVAA
+214 LVLMVAAAAAGGIAA
-229 TFSTPIAGTFFAMEV
+229 TFLTPIAGTFFAMEV

-262 LANIV
+262 VANIV
-267 AIGFYGDSAGL
+267 AISFYGDSAGL

-322 GVSLMIRP
+322 GVSLSVRP
-330 ILGLFGV
+330 ILGLLGV

-344 SDILGSGHEQ
+344 SNILGSGLDQ
-354 IQIFAEGGTAVWT
+354 IRIFAEGGTAVST

-389 GAFAPLLFLGAT
+389 GAFAPLLFVGAT
-401 LGALMGAGFEAALPS
+401 LGALMGAGFESALPNV
-416 IVGPTG
+416 VGPTG

-434 AAARAPF
+434 AAARAPL

-461 AVALATALAQLLT
+461 AVALAAALAQLLT

-488 EMQDERES
+488 DVRDEPAP
-496 SPLDNLMVSETM
+496 SPLDDLTVAATM

-517 TASIQDLANA
+517 LATIQDLANA

-537 VADQLNRFIGLV
+537 VADQQNRFIGLV
-549 TATDVASAVQ
+549 TATDVASAVE
-559 RQELDRHA
+559 RQELNRRA
-567 FDLAVVAPIVV
+567 FDLAVVAPIFV
-578 HPDDNLRYALSLL
+578 HPDDSLRHALSLL

-606 ETRLV
+606 ESRLM

-621 EVAQPADREP
+621 EVAQPAARDSGQRA
-631 GERVAP
+631 AP
-637 PPVRRL
+637 TPVRRL
-643 VGAVEIEARVE
+643 VGAVEIELRVE
-654 PGSEAEST
+654 PGSRAEMT
-662 TVSALRLPE
+662 TVSQLPLPE
-671 ASVITAIHRRGEIV
+671 ASVITAIHRRGEVV
-685 IPRGNVR
+685 IPRGGVR
-692 LEANDLAILLSVPPE
+692 LEANDLAIILSVPPE
-707 EAAVRALFINHAA
+707 EAAVRTLFINHASQT
-720 RSRQSWWF
+720 RNNWWF
-728 LPHPPT
+728 LPHAPSA
-734 IPDDASDGR
+734 PDDESSDR

>member
-1 MTVEGVGLPAVWLR
+1 
-15 HSLELRPTLFV
+15 
-26 FNDCRS
+26 
-32 QVHCVRR
+32 
-39 VSDTMSLVLRP
+39 MSLVLRP
-50 SRRFGTRSARLFW
+50 SRRFGTRTAGLFW
-63 RLPLIGRVRVPR
+63 RFPLVGRVRIPR
-75 NLAPLLLAGAVGLAA
+75 NLVPLLLAVTVGLAA
-90 GLASVALT
+90 GFAAVALT
-98 ELVDAL
+98 ALVDGLVAV
-104 TMLFDELESVLGDLA
+104 FDELKALLDDLA

-129 IAAIPVAIIVSRIAS
+129 IAALPVAFIVSRVATES
-144 EAQGA
+144 QGA

-169 APAKLVATGF
+169 APAKLLATGF

-190 GPIVLIAASV
+190 GPIVLIAASL
-200 ASTIGRLTKQPSDM
+200 ASSIGRLTRQPSDM
-214 LVLMVAAAAAGGVAA
+214 LVLLVAAAAAGGIAA
-229 TFSTPIAGTFFAMEV
+229 TFNTPIAGTFFALEV

-262 LANIV
+262 VANII
-267 AIGFYGDSAGL
+267 AIVFYGSARDLNLPEL
-278 DLPDLDINSNW
+278 DLGSNW

-322 GVSLMIRP
+322 GISMAARP
-330 ILGLFGV
+330 VLGLFAV

-344 SDILGSGHEQ
+344 ADILGPGLDQ
-354 IQIFAEGGTAVWT
+354 VRTFAEGETAIST

-389 GAFAPLLFLGAT
+389 GAFAPLLFVGAT
-401 LGALMGAGFEAALPS
+401 LGALMGTGFESALPG

-434 AAARAPF
+434 AAARAPM

-450 SGYSLILPLMT
+450 SGYSLVLPLMT

-488 EMQDERES
+488 DVREEPAP
-496 SPLDNLMVSETM
+496 SPLDDLSVETTM

-517 TASIQDLANA
+517 LATIQDLAAA

-537 VADQLNRFIGLV
+537 VADNQNRFIGLV
-549 TATDVASAVQ
+549 SATDVTSAVE
-559 RQELDRHA
+559 RQELDRRA
-567 FDLAVVAPIVV
+567 YDLAVVAPIFV

-606 ETRLV
+606 TARLV

-621 EVAQPADREP
+621 EVAQPSDRTP
-631 GERVAP
+631 NQRSVP
-637 PPVRRL
+637 TPVRRL
-643 VGAVEIEARVE
+643 VGAVEIECRVE
-654 PGSEAEST
+654 TGSRAERSA
-662 TVSALRLPE
+662 VSQLALPE
-671 ASVITAIHRRGEIV
+671 SSVITAIHRRGEVV
-685 IPRGNVR
+685 IPRGNVQ
-692 LEANDLAILLSVPPE
+692 LEANDLAVLLTVPAE
-707 EAAVRALFINHAA
+707 EGVVRALFIS
-720 RSRQSWWF
+720 RSGQSRTNWWF
-728 LPHPPT
+728 LPHPPHA
-734 IPDDASDGR
+734 PSASSDA